1 MQILK
6 VDSIMNSERMKG
18 LEKNKRK
25 KNLEMFL
32 LFLQQ
37 RTIYHN

>member
-6 VDSIMNSERMKG
+6 VDSIMNSESMKG

-25 KNLEMFL
+25 KKLKMFL
-32 LFLQQ
+32 LF
-37 RTIYHN
+37 